1 MEVKCDL
8 KPMCDKCPEFVLDA
22 TVDSMDL
29 CHGDS
34 CCYVKIGCANREF
47 CDRIERYITKT
58 ISQRTEDQL
67 TIPNVFDKGAYDQ
80 K

>member
-8 KPMCDKCPEFVLDA
+8 KPMCNKCREFVLDA
-22 TVDSMDL
+22 TTETMFAAGGVV
-29 CHGDS
+29 GR
-34 CCYVKIGCANREF
+34 YTTIKCANREF

-58 ISQRTEDQL
+58 LSPRTEDQL
-67 TIPNVFDKGAYDQ
+67 TIPNAFDKGAYDQ